1 MLHTDGNPKGIRV
14 DIYPLLKRLVDQD
27 GSDLYLATGAPPSAK
42 FSGELTPL
50 SDTPFAHG
58 EVEAIARSVM
68 NEEQCE
74 EFDRELEMNLAISP
88 EGIGRFR
95 LNIFKQRNEVSL
107 VARNIQTEIPR
118 FDDLGLPAIL
128 KDVITAK
135 NGLVLFVGGTGSGKS
150 TSLAALID
158 HRNAFKG
165 GHIITIE
172 DPVEYV
178 HPHKKCI
185 VNQREVGVDTMSFHA
200 ALKNTLRQAPD
211 VILIGEIRDRETME
225 HAVAFAETGHLAI
238 STLHANNANQA
249 IDRIINFFPAESKA
263 QLLHDLGNNV
273 RAIVSQRLVP
283 TVDGKRCAAI
293 EILLGSH
300 TIKQMIMKNQLSDI
314 KEAML
319 KSENQG
325 MKTFDSALYDLVQE
339 GRITEEEALKNA
351 DSANNLRLRLKLT
364 AKSAPEEDDAELMLR
379 GEVPAASAGDVEEG
393 ADAADADGEED
404 VAEATPDADIH
415 AMMAARMGG
424 GGTSA
429 AANEPGA
436 DASGGDAAARAAKAA
451 EKLAA
456 LRAAKAAKSAGAAN
470 GGNAAAPTAA
480 SGDAGGLASAAAAF
494 ELSLEPT
501 EEPEEAPEP
510 GAEEDPMQMG
520 MGRVG

>member
-1 MLHTDGNPKGIRV
+1 M
-14 DIYPLLKRLVDQD
+14 DINDLLKRLVDFD

-42 FSGELTPL
+42 FSGELTALSETPL
-50 SDTPFAHG
+50 AHG
-58 EVEAIARSVM
+58 EVEAIAREIM
-68 NEEQCE
+68 NEEQCQ
-74 EFDRELEMNLAISP
+74 EFDRELEMNLAIAL

-107 VARNIQTEIPR
+107 VARNIQTEIPK
-118 FDDLGLPAIL
+118 FDDLGLPEIL

-158 HRNAFKG
+158 HRNSFKG

-185 VNQREVGVDTMSFHA
+185 VNQREVGVDTNSFHA

-249 IDRIINFFPAESKA
+249 LDRIINFFPDERKA
-263 QLLHDLGNNV
+263 QLLNDLGNNI

-300 TIKQMIMKNQLSDI
+300 TIKQLIMKDQLADI

-325 MKTFDSALYDLVQE
+325 MKTFDSSLYDLARS
-339 GRITEEEALKNA
+339 GKITEEEALRNA
-351 DSANNLRLRLKLT
+351 DSANNLRLRFKLSSPVKNDEGLVPGKQPV
-364 AKSAPEEDDAELMLR
+364 AKQ
-379 GEVPAASAGDVEEG
+379 
-393 ADAADADGEED
+393 
-404 VAEATPDADIH
+404 
-415 AMMAARMGG
+415 
-424 GGTSA
+424 A
-429 AANEPGA
+429 AAEDQKKNQA
-436 DASGGDAAARAAKAA
+436 MAAA
-451 EKLAA
+451 EKAKAKLAA
-456 LRAAKAAKSAGAAN
+456 MRKAKSEDGAQDGGTNVKAALAEQSINRRAANDQMRANTPVVGQGAKM
-470 GGNAAAPTAA
+470 
-480 SGDAGGLASAAAAF
+480 
-494 ELSLEPT
+494 ELSLEPDP
-501 EEPEEAPEP
+501 EPESPENDDANP
-510 GAEEDPMQMG
+510 TDIASEG
-520 MGRVG
+520 MGKIR